1 MSKKPDGTR
10 LIHSLNKRRIY
21 NTQIFFQEG
30 NLFLSH
36 PLNCS
41 LLKREVFVQFYF
53 SQCCVM
59 RLLWM
64 IYNQFLWVMFPQ
76 WEWSGNEQS
85 HPVLGKAL
93 SRFVPLDTCSLFPKR
108 RNLWRAFFKCMRRK
122 WAQRSLVE
130 PLLNLVPCQS
140 KNSCANMAA
149 CCSPAS
155 FFFFFLRHFF
165 FLGWSVQ
172 IVLKVNIEMSKSDFD
187 LSHNRDNSCW
197 TLGRVPNL
205 SPCYGF
211 CFKKKMTCRKLKP
224 NSFRWL
230 IEFLIA
236 KISSDVSVNEC
247 QSNNIKRHYLF
258 NDW

>member
-1 MSKKPDGTR
+1 MDRRECSKRVSLAFYVSAEKWWGISFHPVSLSVTQMSKKPDGTR

-122 WAQRSLVE
+122 
-130 PLLNLVPCQS
+130 
-140 KNSCANMAA
+140 
-149 CCSPAS
+149 
-155 FFFFFLRHFF
+155 
-165 FLGWSVQ
+165 
-172 IVLKVNIEMSKSDFD
+172 
-187 LSHNRDNSCW
+187 
-197 TLGRVPNL
+197 
-205 SPCYGF
+205 
-211 CFKKKMTCRKLKP
+211 
-224 NSFRWL
+224 
-230 IEFLIA
+230 
-236 KISSDVSVNEC
+236 
-247 QSNNIKRHYLF
+247 
-258 NDW
+258 